1 MKGEVAVPKAQ
12 TEGFPPLVTIA
23 DTDQQKS
30 LILTIMALDLTL

>member
-23 DTDQQKS
+23 DTDQQKKFDFDNYG
-30 LILTIMALDLTL
+30 T